1 MKQLF
6 PPFKFYGGLPS
17 RGAGHLAIPAR
28 PVRRAFQAEGHALR
42 VVRPHTTNRASGLP
56 AAKAGFPLLS
66 LAGQQCHRNVVTK
79 YFILLAAIAFACTAN
94 PEPLSYGTDA
104 CHACKMTLMDNKF
117 GAEIVT
123 KKGKVYKFDDLNCM
137 INFYNSGYEPEDNM
151 AYKLVIDFANPGQ
164 FIDATQNYYVKSD
177 SIRTPM
183 ASGVAAFS
191 NEKDFKSYKKKWK
204 GILLSWGELTT
215 EFK

>member
-1 MKQLF
+1 MRQYVVLQF
-6 PPFKFYGGLPS
+6 LYAAWRSATGLSTPS
-17 RGAGHLAIPAR
+17 PATHNQSRFGLSVPIPC
-28 PVRRAFQAEGHALR
+28 RRSFVEIAPIKLTF
-42 VVRPHTTNRASGLP
+42 
-56 AAKAGFPLLS
+56 LL
-66 LAGQQCHRNVVTK
+66 LTLI
-79 YFILLAAIAFACTAN
+79 FISCEIK
-94 PEPLSYGTDA
+94 PEPLNYGTDA
-104 CHACKMTLMDNKF
+104 CQTCKMTLMDNKF

-137 INFYNSGYEPEDNM
+137 INFYNSGSEPEENI

-164 FIDATQNYYVKSD
+164 FIDASQNYYVKSD
-177 SIRTPM
+177 SIHSPM

-204 GILLSWGELTT
+204 GILLSWSELTT

>member
-1 MKQLF
+1 MVALIMKF
-6 PPFKFYGGLPS
+6 FNWIS
-17 RGAGHLAIPAR
+17 SVGAADFGRKNCVFISPDKLVFLLLAII
-28 PVRRAFQAEGHALR
+28 
-42 VVRPHTTNRASGLP
+42 
-56 AAKAGFPLLS
+56 
-66 LAGQQCHRNVVTK
+66 
-79 YFILLAAIAFACTAN
+79 FISCEIK
-94 PEPLSYGTDA
+94 PEPLNYGTDA
-104 CHACKMTLMDNKF
+104 CHTCKMTLMDNKF

-137 INFYNSGYEPEDNM
+137 INFYNSGNEPEDNI
-151 AYKLVIDFANPGQ
+151 AYKLVIDFANPGE
-164 FIDATQNYYVKSD
+164 FIDASQNYYVKSD

-204 GILLSWGELTT
+204 GILLSWSELTT